1 MLLVGIDDTLELV
14 WTGESDKIEFNG
26 PDQWVQWNHK
36 DLNLRGFKPMV
47 FTIGGL
53 NGRTRARLA
62 TSEAAVADRIF
73 DFCQAGV
80 KDINPRPE
88 RNGEKMSVTDVV
100 ECLALDA
107 ASMLM
112 SVIVAASEG
121 NQDPCAQQDIEIT
134 KGKKK

>member
-14 WTGESDKIEFNG
+14 WTGESDKIEFPG
-26 PDQWVQWNHK
+26 PDQWVEWNHK
-36 DLNLRGFKPMV
+36 DLKLRSFKPSV

-53 NGRTRARLA
+53 TGRMRARLA
-62 TSEAAVADRIF
+62 TSDAEVADRIF

-80 KDINPRPE
+80 KDVSPRPKSAA
-88 RNGEKMSVTDVV
+88 GEMSVTDVV

-112 SVIVAASEG
+112 TVIVAASEG
-121 NQDPCAQQDIEIT
+121 NPDPCSQQDLEVT
-134 KGKKK
+134 ATKKK